1 MVMTN
6 QGPLGQSWLSHYPT
20 PPATTCRW
28 SLCQEGY
35 TSSLAADAL
44 RSLGLHRA
52 TDVIGGFAAWE
63 LAGLPVTR

>member
-1 MVMTN
+1 MTN

-44 RSLGLHRA
+44 RGLGLHQA
-52 TDVIGGFAAWE
+52 ADVIGGFAAWE

>member
-1 MVMTN
+1 VRSATR
-6 QGPLGQSWLSHYPT
+6 GCPT

-28 SLCQEGY
+28 SLCQEDY

-44 RSLGLHRA
+44 RSLGLHRE

-63 LAGLPVTR
+63 LAGLPVPR